1 MLPDNGRH
9 GDPHIFGRSLPGRI
23 RFGPNYLRLA
33 NYSYGWPATVG
44 QVGNLQ
50 RVGNPLLAVAQRPA
64 KRRLT
69 IGGRMPSCPT
79 GAACRHSI
87 MRASIIQPERPEG
100 LYYDVSKGPTVFSL
114 PLVKAGQGSLPH
126 VRAFF
131 LGPGIGPIHGP
142 PVGEIAKS
150 GCPNDH
156 LIGSVRRQSAECLHQ
171 TFLILA
177 EGSHR
182 ATIPLRR
189 CYPEG
194 LRAVGWPPGGWF
206 RSRHVLGVRLILP
219 RADIGFCGLV
229 TFQQA
234 RLAALTERAWTPA
247 T

>member
-1 MLPDNGRH
+1 M
-9 GDPHIFGRSLPGRI
+9 
-23 RFGPNYLRLA
+23 
-33 NYSYGWPATVG
+33 G

-50 RVGNPLLAVAQRPA
+50 RVDNPLSAVSQRPA
-64 KRRLT
+64 KRRFT

-87 MRASIIQPERPEG
+87 MRASNN
-100 LYYDVSKGPTVFSL
+100 PTRAPGKASITMSPGANRFL
-114 PLVKAGQGSLPH
+114 APLVKAGQGSLPH
-126 VRAFF
+126 VREIF

-219 RADIGFCGLV
+219 RADIGFAGWSPSNKPV
-229 TFQQA
+229 
-234 RLAALTERAWTPA
+234 
-247 T
+247 